1 MIETL
6 RSTDTGRSILA
17 GLIGHGVGPSLTPTM
32 HELEG
37 SRHGM
42 RYIYRSI
49 EFAGGEGS
57 QEELAGLL
65 QMAQRLGFN
74 GLNITFP
81 AKQSVVPLL
90 DELGPSAAMIGAV
103 NTVVFTDD
111 GATVG
116 HNTDVT
122 GFQACIDDGLGETA
136 CGHVVLVGSGGAGSA
151 VAHALVMRG
160 VTSLSLVDV
169 DLEKSATLARSLHTT
184 HGFTAE
190 RAQPEHLPQLLQRA
204 DGVVNATPFGMAH
217 HPGSPFDTELLQP
230 RHWVADVVYRPVDTV
245 LLRAAEER
253 GCLTVSGLGMA
264 MHQAAD
270 AFEIFTGET
279 ADRVSMLD
287 DLNALIEAESPHP
300 RATMHR

>member
-1 MIETL
+1 M
-6 RSTDTGRSILA
+6 SAPDTGRSILA
-17 GLIGHGVGPSLTPTM
+17 GLIGHGVGPSLTPPM

-49 EFAGGEGS
+49 EFAGGDDSEA
-57 QEELAGLL
+57 ELGQLL
-65 QMAQRLGFN
+65 QMTQRLGFN

-81 AKQSVVPLL
+81 AKQTVLPLL
-90 DELGPSAAMIGAV
+90 DDLGPSATMIGAV
-103 NTVVFTDD
+103 NTVVFTED
-111 GATVG
+111 GAMVG

-122 GFQACIDDGLGETA
+122 GFKASIDDALGESA
-136 CGHVVLVGSGGAGSA
+136 CGHVVLVGAGGAGSA

-160 VTSLSLVDV
+160 VESLSVVDV
-169 DLEKSATLARSLHTT
+169 DAEKTASLAASLQTT
-184 HGFTAE
+184 HRFTPATATP
-190 RAQPEHLPQLLQRA
+190 AQLPDLLAAA

-217 HPGSPFDTELLQP
+217 HPGTPFDTDLLEK
-230 RHWVADVVYRPVDTV
+230 RHWVADVVYRPVDTA
-245 LLRAAEER
+245 LLQAAQDR

-279 ADRVSMLD
+279 ADRTAMLH
-287 DLNALIEAESPHP
+287 DLNALIESESPHLS
-300 RATMHR
+300 AALHR